1 MTCYIFKHWPYGS
14 VLIWCLWIE
23 VGTVGDWLSLS
34 VLEPAIQWDLSRSWV
49 ASQQVLKQ
57 EYQLFAKKGSWMDYV
72 GMSEETLGLLG
83 QGGTV
88 VKDEEHY
95 DEELLPL
102 PGCSTH
108 VLGCLAAFFGGYF
121 RHVDLVWFGEK
132 LARS

>member
-23 VGTVGDWLSLS
+23 VGTVGDWLRLS
-34 VLEPAIQWDLSRSWV
+34 VLELAIRWDLSRRWD
-49 ASQQVLKQ
+49 ASEQVLKQ
-57 EYQLFAKKGSWMDYV
+57 DDQLFAKKGSWRDDV
-72 GMSEETLGLLG
+72 GMMVETLGLLG

-108 VLGCLAAFFGGYF
+108 VLGCLPALGIGTTFAMW
-121 RHVDLVWFGEK
+121 VWFGEQ